1 MAAHV
6 FNENGQMHEVE
17 IPDIFDVLEGGEDEG
32 AVKFLLGFAG
42 DDESEQVNSVLIRVD
57 ETCPFDI
64 KNEVTIYQFQ
74 SNSTFKGPI
83 NLSFS
88 GAESS
93 ASSDCSKDQV
103 S

>member
-42 DDESEQVNSVLIRVD
+42 DDESEQVRVFAVLQGARANSRVFRSR
-57 ETCPFDI
+57 PF
-64 KNEVTIYQFQ
+64 
-74 SNSTFKGPI
+74 
-83 NLSFS
+83 
-88 GAESS
+88 
-93 ASSDCSKDQV
+93 
-103 S
+103 

>member
-42 DDESEQVNSVLIRVD
+42 DDESEQVRVTSLHLASKNIQGNCFNS
-57 ETCPFDI
+57 E
-64 KNEVTIYQFQ
+64 K
-74 SNSTFKGPI
+74 TFEKI
-83 NLSFS
+83 FM
-88 GAESS
+88 
-93 ASSDCSKDQV
+93 SK
-103 S
+103 